1 MMVGRMVVG
10 SWVGGVSAHV
20 GVMPDDEGVDEDKIK
35 EENGE

>member
-1 MMVGRMVVG
+1 MVGRMVVG
-10 SWVGGVSAHV
+10 SSVGGVSTHV